1 MPDMRT
7 FATATLALGLSLG
20 LVACGSSD
28 IEPAADVE
36 AEAAPSI
43 AVAADEPAQPQ
54 TPPVAT
60 PTPDPLADPCGADR
74 VAPWIGREATVPVR
88 LEVVAAAD
96 PGADRW
102 IYPDSMVTQD
112 HRADRLNVMMEKET
126 DIIVSARCG

>member
-7 FATATLALGLSLG
+7 FAAATLALGLSLG

-28 IEPAADVE
+28 IEP
-36 AEAAPSI
+36 
-43 AVAADEPAQPQ
+43 AADEPAQPQ

-96 PGADRW
+96 PGTDRW